1 MEIQGNKPVAVI
13 APGLQATTDPAGQT
27 AAPSIT
33 VTAVKPVVATSPA
46 STESTRRSAPP
57 PSGAQQLAA
66 IAKQL
71 QDFLQNSQRE
81 ILFSVDP
88 DTKSQVVTV
97 RDPNTGDVI
106 RQIPS
111 EEALRIIKNL
121 DGTLGALVDQQ
132 A

>member
-13 APGLQATTDPAGQT
+13 APGLQATTDPARQT

-33 VTAVKPVVATSPA
+33 VTAVKPVGATSSA
-46 STESTRRSAPP
+46 GTESTQRSAPA

-71 QDFLQNSQRE
+71 QEFLQNSQRDIE
-81 ILFSVDP
+81 FSVDA
-88 DTKSQVVTV
+88 DTKAQVVTV
-97 RDPNTGDVI
+97 RDSNTGDVI

-121 DGTLGALVDQQ
+121 DGKLGSLVDQQ

>member
-13 APGLQATTDPAGQT
+13 APGLQAATDPAGKT

-33 VTAVKPVVATSPA
+33 VTAVKPVGEPSSA

-57 PSGAQQLAA
+57 AGAQQLAA

-71 QDFLQNSQRE
+71 QEFLQNSQRE
-81 ILFSVDP
+81 LQFSVDA
-88 DTKSQVVTV
+88 DTNTRVVTV
-97 RDPNTGDVI
+97 RDSNTGDII

-121 DGTLGALVDQQ
+121 DGKLGSLVDQQ